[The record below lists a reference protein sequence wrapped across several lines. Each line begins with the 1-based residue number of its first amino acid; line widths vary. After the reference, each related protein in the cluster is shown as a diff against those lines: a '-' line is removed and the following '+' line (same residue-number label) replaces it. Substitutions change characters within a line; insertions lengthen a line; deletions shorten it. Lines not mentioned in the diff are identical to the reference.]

1 MNHQNLVISNEWTL
15 DEEKNELKIV
25 HGGQESTYNPSWDVI
40 VSIHVANS
48 NALYF
53 VFDDNEIVLNYD
65 ADTGIIKPICINEK
79 NVLDADKRSMRSSH
93 TSKQFTRFLFGE
105 FLRNCGL

>member
-1 MNHQNLVISNEWTL
+1 MNYQNLIISNEWSL
-15 DEEKNELKIV
+15 DEDKNELKIV
-25 HGGQESTYNPSWDVI
+25 HQEQESTYNPSWDVI

-53 VFDDNEIVLNYD
+53 VFDDDKIVLSYD
-65 ADTGIIKPICINEK
+65 GDTGIIKPICANEK
-79 NVLDADKRSMRSSH
+79 NVLVADERSMRSSH
-93 TSKQFTRFLFGE
+93 VSKQFTRFLFGE